1 MALVSAVSIPA
12 LPPKL
17 SAEATDDAQAVRA
30 AQLQARRKAQK
41 KAHEQQ
47 RDRSTRER
55 LQIDS
60 ARRAALRLFNAARR
74 VRLPQVD
81 ESTHRQLRSLTK
93 LFLAASPQN
102 RRPAVKRL
110 SAAWE
115 HVLQRKRP
123 AKAQFFV
130 DSDDSD
136 GEVSMGVYGD
146 DC

>member
-1 MALVSAVSIPA
+1 MYLPSTVSIPA
-12 LPPKL
+12 LSPKLKL

-93 LFLAASPQN
+93 SFLAASPQN

-123 AKAQFFV
+123 AKA
-130 DSDDSD
+130 DSD